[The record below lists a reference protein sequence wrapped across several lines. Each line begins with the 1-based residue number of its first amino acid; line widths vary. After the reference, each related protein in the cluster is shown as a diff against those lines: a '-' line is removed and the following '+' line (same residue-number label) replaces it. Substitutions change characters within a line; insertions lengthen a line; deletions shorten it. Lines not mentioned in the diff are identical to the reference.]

1 MRIEGKHSSQGSGQK
16 IVSTIAETTH
26 TYNQCERE
34 RHVLR
39 DVLGICD

>member
-1 MRIEGKHSSQGSGQK
+1 LKGNTPHKDPGKK

-26 TYNQCERE
+26 TYNKCERE